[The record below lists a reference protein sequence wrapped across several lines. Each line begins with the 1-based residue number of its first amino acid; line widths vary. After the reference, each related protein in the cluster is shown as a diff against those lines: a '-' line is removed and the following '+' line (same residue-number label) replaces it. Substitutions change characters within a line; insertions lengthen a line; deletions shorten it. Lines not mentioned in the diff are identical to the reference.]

1 RAIETLA
8 GDIVQAIA
16 PPFYIEGLRVS
27 IGVSVGIAI
36 APQDGSLEVVR
47 RADLALYRTKS
58 EGRNGFR
65 FYEAE
70 MDERIEARRTL
81 TAD

>member
-1 RAIETLA
+1 GSPDVLVARLAGDEFAILATGPRVRDRRAIETLA
-8 GDIVQAIA
+8 GAIVQAIA

-47 RADLALYRTKS
+47 RADLALYRT
-58 EGRNGFR
+58 
-65 FYEAE
+65 
-70 MDERIEARRTL
+70 
-81 TAD
+81 